1 MLNNKEK
8 NINYLLENYSV
19 KSKEEIIKDLNLS
32 WSYIQKLACLNGIK
46 KGRNESPNDWKFKK
60 LIDYRLRICVRFND
74 TYSLLYLV
82 KKLFYKLKKHKYG
95 IQT

>member
-32 WSYIQKLACLNGIK
+32 WSYIQK
-46 KGRNESPNDWKFKK
+46 
-60 LIDYRLRICVRFND
+60 
-74 TYSLLYLV
+74 
-82 KKLFYKLKKHKYG
+82 
-95 IQT
+95 